1 MPAPRHAHTLTAS
14 TSNTPRR
21 FLMRA
26 AAVFAGSIIA
36 IGLYMLVGAAL
47 AVPVPWIG
55 LGMVAIMLV
64 AAASVVATAPAPS
77 TR

>member
-1 MPAPRHAHTLTAS
+1 
-14 TSNTPRR
+14 
-21 FLMRA
+21 MRA

-47 AVPVPWIG
+47 ELPVAAIG
-55 LGMVAIMLV
+55 LGMLAIMLV